1 MERRNHI
8 MLLSEQAYQRID
20 RELKKFPAD
29 QKRSAIMA
37 ALTIAQEEKGWVST
51 EVIEDVATYLD
62 VPPIQVQEV
71 VTFYDM
77 FHTRPVGRFTIS
89 VCTNLPCA
97 LRNGVRSGEY
107 LKEKLGI
114 DYGQTTEDGLITLAE
129 AECMGSC
136 GDAPVMLI
144 NNHYMCLHMEE
155 ERIDVMIEELRKE
168 GESA

>member
-1 MERRNHI
+1 

-51 EVIEDVATYLD
+51 EVAEDVAEYLG

-71 VTFYDM
+71 LTFYDM
-77 FHTRPVGRFTIS
+77 FHTKPVGKYTFS

-97 LRNGVRSGEY
+97 LRDGVKAGEY

-114 DYGQTTEDGLITLAE
+114 DYGETTPDGLFTLE
-129 AECMGSC
+129 ECECMGSC
-136 GDAPVMLI
+136 GDAPIMTI
-144 NNHYMCLHMEE
+144 NNHYQLVHMVP
-155 ERIDVMIEELRKE
+155 ERIDHVLAELKKE
-168 GESA
+168 GGSA

>member
-8 MLLSEQAYQRID
+8 LLLSEQAYQRRD
-20 RELKKFPAD
+20 RALKNCPAD

-37 ALTIAQEEKGWVST
+37 ALTIAQEEEGWVST

-97 LRNGVRSGEY
+97 LCNGVGF
-107 LKEKLGI
+107 
-114 DYGQTTEDGLITLAE
+114 
-129 AECMGSC
+129 C
-136 GDAPVMLI
+136 V
-144 NNHYMCLHMEE
+144 YMY
-155 ERIDVMIEELRKE
+155 DKV
-168 GESA
+168 GV